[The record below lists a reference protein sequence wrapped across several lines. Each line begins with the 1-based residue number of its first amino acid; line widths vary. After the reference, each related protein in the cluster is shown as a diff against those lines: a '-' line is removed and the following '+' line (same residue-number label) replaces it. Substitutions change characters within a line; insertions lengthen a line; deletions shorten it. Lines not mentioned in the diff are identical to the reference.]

1 MPERHQGL
9 PAHRRGRLHHQLCR
23 RARRL
28 PIVSRHSGD
37 HCQCGGGAATW
48 PRNLQVWLG
57 SRAGGCHPATY
68 GAQQMRQQQNG
79 TGEVVRQG
87 GPGFWRLLLFCDR
100 VGTFFP
106 MLVAV
111 TLLWF
116 WSTSTAL
123 PQLSSWP
130 TTSSSASSTTT
141 PDPPPLPSSTP
152 APTSAFTKT
161 TKAPPTWTPTPAA
174 ITTSSPPLPHR
185 ASSSTGDPLPSRAVT
200 SSPAPAASSSSSSP
214 SSSST
219 SASGSASTQQTPRP
233 TDASM
238 QVWRALIILKLG
250 VGFVIATAAGVLC
263 TYYKLKKGPF
273 SSWAKHVDD
282 VEVEMCKPTYSRTDL
297 HHPLGDDDWDLEAQE
312 EDARDRK
319 YSSEIFLRVNPH
331 LRSSNKMS

>member
-1 MPERHQGL
+1 ML
-9 PAHRRGRLHHQLCR
+9 A
-23 RARRL
+23 
-28 PIVSRHSGD
+28 
-37 HCQCGGGAATW
+37 
-48 PRNLQVWLG
+48 
-57 SRAGGCHPATY
+57 
-68 GAQQMRQQQNG
+68 
-79 TGEVVRQG
+79 
-87 GPGFWRLLLFCDR
+87 RLLMLMLASMLPKASQCQNATR
-100 VGTFFP
+100 VFLLIEGEDYTINFAAAP
-106 MLVAV
+106 AACQSYHATVATTANVEEALQHGLETCKYGWVAEQVAV
-111 TLLWF
+111 IPRLTAHSKCGSNKTGLVKWYARADQVF
-116 WSTSTAL
+116 GVFCYSATAL